1 MSIKNI
7 IQQENDLQEMSQQS
21 LANYLNNPTGQYN
34 PYLVAGELQRKE
46 QFAQRQMV
54 EAPQETVVDE
64 LVQKTMPMGGMPRSG
79 MPMGGMPMP
88 RPQETMVSDTITET
102 GIASLPAPNVGQNYA
117 EGGII
122 GYEEGGEVEE
132 IEDYTAMEMLTEMAQ
147 EPDLV
152 AEVGGSALLKAAG
165 VASPYIKGAGLGALF
180 YSPELGSA
188 EDPNFLAKMQGQ
200 QNFAKG
206 GQVQKFALG
215 GLTLIPRIAPFLSK
229 NYKKIKDVYNKFTKK
244 KTATPPATPKATPKT
259 KPKATAKPK
268 SKPGAVD
275 RAILGGAGKVADLGV
290 TGLARGITGAVRNP
304 YTTAGLLGLG
314 GYFKNQYDEG
324 QEERERIQA
333 DEEASKIERRAIIA
347 ADKKARAANV
357 QAQLDADKAAR
368 DRRREKE
375 MYLALALGGAKT
387 MAGQSPFAL
396 TNIGEGLGSGIGAL
410 AAYDQNEM
418 ERMAASQAATIK
430 ANAALSEQLRSE
442 QLEYGEL
449 RLKVKESDDYIAF
462 EKQVRKDLDEGN
474 IATLEEANRKLEDY
488 ILDTLGM
495 VAPQQREYQD
505 SKGQI
510 FYAAE

>member
-64 LVQKTMPMGGMPRSG
+64 LVAKTLPMGGMPRG
-79 MPMGGMPMP
+79 RMPMP
-88 RPQETMVSDTITET
+88 RPEEVMVSDTITET
-102 GIASLPAPNVGQNYA
+102 GIANLPAPNVGQNYA
-117 EGGII
+117 GGGIV
-122 GYEEGGEVEE
+122 GYEEGGEIEEE

-152 AEVGGSALLKAAG
+152 AEVGGSALLKE
-165 VASPYIKGAGLGALF
+165 VT
-180 YSPELGSA
+180 
-188 EDPNFLAKMQGQ
+188 Q
-200 QNFAKG
+200 QNFNDG
-206 GQVQKFALG
+206 GIVDVLQKFNPL
-215 GLTLIPRIAPFLSK
+215 
-229 NYKKIKDVYNKFTKK
+229 KKIKRLKKPIVDTYNKFIKK
-244 KTATPPATPKATPKT
+244 KATTPPASKKKLTKKQKADAKATPKT

-418 ERMAASQAATIK
+418 ERMAASQAATTE
-430 ANAALSEQLRSE
+430 ARAALSAQLRSE

-449 RLKVKESDDYIAF
+449 RLKVKESNDYLAF